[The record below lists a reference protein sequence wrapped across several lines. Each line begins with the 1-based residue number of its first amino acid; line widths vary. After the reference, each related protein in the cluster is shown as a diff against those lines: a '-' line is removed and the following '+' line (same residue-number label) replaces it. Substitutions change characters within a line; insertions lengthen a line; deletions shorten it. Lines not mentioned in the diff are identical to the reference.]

1 MTTYFDIIMIPLQ
14 LLIVFF
20 TIYYFTLSFFGLV
33 YRKKDK
39 KAYEEKHT
47 FAMVV
52 CAHNE
57 ERVIG
62 ALVENLHLLNYS
74 DKLYDIFVVADNCTD
89 KTAEVARKAGAQ
101 VHERFNDTEKGKGYA
116 MDWMFNRLFKMER
129 QYDAVCVFDA
139 DNLVHPDFLKEMNS
153 RLCNGERL
161 IQGYL
166 DSKNPNDTWISGT
179 FSIAFWVINHVY
191 HLAKYNIG
199 LSSCLGGTGMCIST
213 DILRRYGWG
222 ATCLTEDMEFT
233 MKAILEGIPTTWAHD
248 AIVYDEKP
256 LTFMQSWNQRK
267 RWAQGQFDVGSRY
280 IGKLFKKGIKERN
293 PIMLD
298 GILHLFQP
306 YFLLLSTFYV
316 ICSYIYMYYPF
327 YTNVLY
333 SILPVEVWTL
343 IGIGQ
348 YVFPVI
354 VLWKIRASF
363 KSWLYLLLYPLFIY
377 SWIPISFIG
386 FLHRHD
392 HEWSHTLHT
401 RNIKF
406 DEVLVPKNA
415 EFGPKQVVFP
425 KK

>member
-39 KAYEEKHT
+39 KVYEEKHT

-166 DSKNPNDTWISGT
+166 DSKILTIPG
-179 FSIAFWVINHVY
+179 FQV
-191 HLAKYNIG
+191 
-199 LSSCLGGTGMCIST
+199 LS
-213 DILRRYGWG
+213 R
-222 ATCLTEDMEFT
+222 
-233 MKAILEGIPTTWAHD
+233 
-248 AIVYDEKP
+248 
-256 LTFMQSWNQRK
+256 
-267 RWAQGQFDVGSRY
+267 
-280 IGKLFKKGIKERN
+280 
-293 PIMLD
+293 
-298 GILHLFQP
+298 
-306 YFLLLSTFYV
+306 LLSGLLT
-316 ICSYIYMYYPF
+316 MYTIWQNTISACPAA
-327 YTNVLY
+327 
-333 SILPVEVWTL
+333 SAARACA
-343 IGIGQ
+343 
-348 YVFPVI
+348 FP
-354 VLWKIRASF
+354 
-363 KSWLYLLLYPLFIY
+363 
-377 SWIPISFIG
+377 PIFCAAMAG
-386 FLHRHD
+386 AQ
-392 HEWSHTLHT
+392 
-401 RNIKF
+401 
-406 DEVLVPKNA
+406 PA
-415 EFGPKQVVFP
+415 
-425 KK
+425 

>member
-39 KAYEEKHT
+39 KVYEEKHT

-233 MKAILEGIPTTWAHD
+233 MKAILEGIPTTFVPA
-248 AIVYDEKP
+248 V
-256 LTFMQSWNQRK
+256 
-267 RWAQGQFDVGSRY
+267 
-280 IGKLFKKGIKERN
+280 LFAA
-293 PIMLD
+293 
-298 GILHLFQP
+298 F
-306 YFLLLSTFYV
+306 YFLCNLQLYLYVLS
-316 ICSYIYMYYPF
+316 
-327 YTNVLY
+327 VLY
-333 SILPVEVWTL
+333 
-343 IGIGQ
+343 
-348 YVFPVI
+348 
-354 VLWKIRASF
+354 KRA
-363 KSWLYLLLYPLFIY
+363 LFH
-377 SWIPISFIG
+377 SAG
-386 FLHRHD
+386 
-392 HEWSHTLHT
+392 
-401 RNIKF
+401 
-406 DEVLVPKNA
+406 
-415 EFGPKQVVFP
+415 
-425 KK
+425 

>member
-1 MTTYFDIIMIPLQ
+1 M
-14 LLIVFF
+14 
-20 TIYYFTLSFFGLV
+20 
-33 YRKKDK
+33 
-39 KAYEEKHT
+39 
-47 FAMVV
+47 
-52 CAHNE
+52 
-57 ERVIG
+57 
-62 ALVENLHLLNYS
+62 
-74 DKLYDIFVVADNCTD
+74 
-89 KTAEVARKAGAQ
+89 ARKAGAQ

-280 IGKLFKKGIKERN
+280 IGKLFKKALKSATRLCWTASCICSSRT
-293 PIMLD
+293 
-298 GILHLFQP
+298 FCC
-306 YFLLLSTFYV
+306 FLLF
-316 ICSYIYMYYPF
+316 M
-327 YTNVLY
+327 
-333 SILPVEVWTL
+333 
-343 IGIGQ
+343 
-348 YVFPVI
+348 
-354 VLWKIRASF
+354 
-363 KSWLYLLLYPLFIY
+363 
-377 SWIPISFIG
+377 
-386 FLHRHD
+386 
-392 HEWSHTLHT
+392 
-401 RNIKF
+401 
-406 DEVLVPKNA
+406 
-415 EFGPKQVVFP
+415 
-425 KK
+425 